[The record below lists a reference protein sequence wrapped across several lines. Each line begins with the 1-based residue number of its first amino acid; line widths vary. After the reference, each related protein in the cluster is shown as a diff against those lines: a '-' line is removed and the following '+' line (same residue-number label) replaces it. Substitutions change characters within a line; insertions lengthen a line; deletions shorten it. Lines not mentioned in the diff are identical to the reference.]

1 MSHSHSHGQGHDHG
15 HGHHHDH
22 NHEVRNHNRTF
33 GIAIALNV
41 GFVAIEA
48 VYGLAADSLA
58 LLADA
63 GHNLSDVLGLM
74 MAWGAIFLARR
85 EPSRWR
91 TYGMRKT
98 TILAALFNALI
109 LLMAIGGI
117 AWEAVRRLAE
127 PAPVAGMTVVV
138 VAAIGVVINAGTM
151 LLFVSDS
158 KDDIN
163 IRGAFLHMA
172 ADAGVSLGVV
182 IAGLIIYYTSQ
193 LWLDPVISLVIV
205 AVIFIGTWSLLKESL
220 NLAMDAVPKGIDP
233 DGIRQYLTDLPGV
246 EAVHDLHIW
255 GLSTTETAL
264 TAHLVKPDAIDDDR
278 VIQQASQTLRTEYG
292 VGHITLQW
300 ERDDQACTSNANC
313 C

>member
-1 MSHSHSHGQGHDHG
+1 MPHSHSHSHGHD

-22 NHEVRNHNRTF
+22 NPAVKNHNRTF
-33 GIAIALNV
+33 GIAIVLNV
-41 GFVAIEA
+41 AFVVIEA

-63 GHNLSDVLGLM
+63 GHNLSDVLGLL
-74 MAWGAIFLARR
+74 MAWGAIFLARQ
-85 EPSRWR
+85 EPSRLR

-117 AWEAVRRLAE
+117 AWEAAQRLAD

-138 VAAIGVVINAGTM
+138 VAAIGVVINAATM
-151 LLFVSDS
+151 MLFVSDS

-172 ADAGVSLGVV
+172 ADAAVSLGVV
-182 IAGLIIYYTSQ
+182 GAGLIIYYTGL
-193 LWLDPVISLVIV
+193 LWLDPIISLVIV
-205 AVIFIGTWSLLKESL
+205 AVIFAGTWSLLKESL
-220 NLAMDAVPKGIDP
+220 NLAIDAVPKGVDP
-233 DGIRQYLTDLPGV
+233 DGILRFLNDLPGV
-246 EAVHDLHIW
+246 QAVHDLHIW

-264 TAHLVKPDAIDDDR
+264 TAHLVKPDAADDDQ
-278 VIQQASQTLRTEYG
+278 VIQQASHTLRTEYG
-292 VGHITLQW
+292 VSHVTLQW
-300 ERDDQACTSNANC
+300 ERDDQACTSNVNC

>member
-1 MSHSHSHGQGHDHG
+1 MSHSHSHGHGHDHG

-22 NHEVRNHNRTF
+22 NPEVRNHNRTF

-41 GFVAIEA
+41 AFVAIEA

-63 GHNLSDVLGLM
+63 GHNLSDVLGLL

-138 VAAIGVVINAGTM
+138 VAAIGVVINAATM

-163 IRGAFLHMA
+163 IRGAFMHMA
-172 ADAGVSLGVV
+172 ADAAVSLGVV
-182 IAGLIIYYTSQ
+182 VAGLIIFYTGL

-264 TAHLVKPDAIDDDR
+264 TAHLVKPDAADDDR
-278 VIQQASQTLRTEYG
+278 VIQQASETLRTRFG

-300 ERDDQACTSNANC
+300 ERDDQACTSNVNC

>member
-1 MSHSHSHGQGHDHG
+1 MSHSHSHGHGHDHG

-22 NHEVRNHNRTF
+22 NPEVRNHNRTF

-41 GFVAIEA
+41 AFVAIEA

-63 GHNLSDVLGLM
+63 GHNLSDVLGLL

-138 VAAIGVVINAGTM
+138 VAAIGVVINAATM

-163 IRGAFLHMA
+163 IRGAFMHMA
-172 ADAGVSLGVV
+172 ADAAVSLGVV
-182 IAGLIIYYTSQ
+182 VAGLIIFYTGL

-233 DGIRQYLTDLPGV
+233 DGIRRYLNDLPGV

-264 TAHLVKPDAIDDDR
+264 TAHLVKPDAADDDR
-278 VIQQASQTLRTEYG
+278 VIQQASETLRTEFG

-300 ERDDQACTSNANC
+300 ERDDQACTSNVNC